1 MKCGEK
7 MAKKNIIGVKKRNK
21 TPNKVDNEY
30 SQDKKKIKAVNNS
43 PIELIK
49 KNIKRK
55 QKYYKYLQ
63 KKSFQNNINSIK
75 KEGIEIKKIKVVSIL
90 DVIPYE
96 WLKYEVNLIPLK
108 MSCWK
113 NTILNVKPDLLL
125 VQSTWHDHR
134 REWKNKI
141 PYLKPKTNNILKK
154 VVDFCKTQHIPTVFW
169 NIEDPYHFYDFIE
182 AAKLFDYIFT
192 TDSNT
197 VPKYKKIVKHNN
209 VYTLPFA
216 AQPKIHNP
224 IGKGKIRLG
233 NVAFAG
239 SWYSKGHN
247 DRKKDI
253 EIVLKPALKY
263 DLHIYDR
270 MYYLTNNIKYKFP
283 DIYQPCIKGHLPYN
297 KVCDAYKSYDI
308 LLNVNT
314 VQNSPTMFSCRIFEL
329 LACGANIISG
339 YSIGIEKMFPN
350 IVKLC
355 RTQEDTEYYLRTLL
369 CDKEQRDR
377 LSLLGQ
383 RIVFKYH
390 TYEHRI
396 KTILEKVG
404 IKYMSEQEPGVTIIT
419 SCTTDTYIDNIFEN
433 YSRQSY
439 KQKELLIITANDNPN
454 LEELKKKSSL
464 YSNVRIFIFNCN
476 NPLSNCLNF
485 VIGKS
490 RFNYIAIFNEID
502 YYAPE
507 FIGDLIN
514 AFKYTDADIVGKLS
528 HYVYFEESKTLA
540 IRFPDKE
547 YRYVDF
553 LSAST
558 MIIKKNVFNKI
569 KFNEN
574 TIDVYTQFINDCIK
588 NNIKLYSADRYNY
601 INFIKPNTKGNSCLL
616 SKEVIK
622 DKCTIINNFDNY
634 KNFVTV

>member
-1 MKCGEK
+1 M
-7 MAKKNIIGVKKRNK
+7 
-21 TPNKVDNEY
+21 
-30 SQDKKKIKAVNNS
+30 
-43 PIELIK
+43 
-49 KNIKRK
+49 
-55 QKYYKYLQ
+55 
-63 KKSFQNNINSIK
+63 
-75 KEGIEIKKIKVVSIL
+75 KKIKVVSIL

>member
-1 MKCGEK
+1 